1 MMGKSVRTQCF
12 DRPIK
17 PQQIGW
23 NANHGEWHLK
33 NCNNKQNPNNHF
45 SSSYLYIHTQ
55 TCYWNDPHIGR
66 GTSYRHHINQNIH
79 NKSLRTRDPSE
90 LVSLRW
96 IAFSLWF
103 SVSLAE
109 ARWKPIIFMKLW
121 NVCLLL
127 LLQEGGWHHE
137 FVKQVETILNG
148 STKVPAIQGS
158 CKWCSII
165 VVQYLIWAGGWW
177 ENTAINCLLFLTQ
190 QKWAIH
196 SHPVAN
202 WLFNSLCKDFLVFSA
217 DRHLVCDPT
226 NAFGG
231 LQDDS
236 RVKADLCDCFCQ
248 VGSLYLYLG
257 GLLKITRCLYCICLN
272 DDY

>member
-1 MMGKSVRTQCF
+1 
-12 DRPIK
+12 
-17 PQQIGW
+17 
-23 NANHGEWHLK
+23 
-33 NCNNKQNPNNHF
+33 
-45 SSSYLYIHTQ
+45 
-55 TCYWNDPHIGR
+55 
-66 GTSYRHHINQNIH
+66 
-79 NKSLRTRDPSE
+79 
-90 LVSLRW
+90 
-96 IAFSLWF
+96 
-103 SVSLAE
+103 
-109 ARWKPIIFMKLW
+109 MKLW

-177 ENTAINCLLFLTQ
+177 ENTAINCLLFLTR

-217 DRHLVCDPT
+217 DRYLVCDPT

-248 VGSLYLYLG
+248 VGELSDVYIYILVIIWSFYLCLG
-257 GLLKITRCLYCICLN
+257 GLLMITRSCICICLN